1 MKSHFLQPKGK
12 SSQPLSANIFAN
24 RSALVLN
31 ELLLRKERGFSI
43 QSLALEANVSVGLA
57 HRVVVELVRD
67 GIVVATGVRT
77 AKKYHLA
84 KPDVLLQ
91 RWINAYDITKK
102 CRFYNYETAYSPG
115 EIYKKLTSSNLT
127 SSVTLALHSAAQE
140 MGFKYTNLDT
150 VELYVEDQQVRAK
163 LEVLLRLEPRERGYQ
178 VLLIEPYYSDLLK
191 HRSEEKKHLFT
202 PPPLLTFLDLYHFPL
217 RGQEQAE
224 ALLKRQPELKNIF
237 KNSMARLGE

>member
-1 MKSHFLQPKGK
+1 MIPKGK

-57 HRVVVELVRD
+57 HRVVAELVRD

-84 KPDVLLQ
+84 QPDVLLQ
-91 RWINAYDITKK
+91 RWTSAYDITKK
-102 CRFYNYETAYSPG
+102 CRFYNYESAYSPG

-127 SSVTLALHSAAQE
+127 SSVTLALHSAARA

-163 LEVLLRLEPRERGYQ
+163 LEVMLRLEPRERGYQ

-191 HRSEEKKHLFT
+191 HKSEEKKHLST

-224 ALLKRQPELKNIF
+224 ALLKKQPELKKILRNLKGQF
-237 KNSMARLGE
+237 GG